1 MASSIVHL
9 AITNEL
15 IKRHS
20 FKNVNRLKFGSVI
33 ADAGYDGNSHMKIS
47 LPGGQKTYDFTSFR
61 QMFEKKMYEDDLYLG
76 YYLHLIQ
83 DIVFRHFV
91 YDKYHWN
98 PMIPGNIERLH
109 RDYAIVNDYVIKK
122 YRIENDL
129 IIPEKFDEEVINKI
143 CSFDING
150 FTSKID
156 SYYIPIDEAPVFFFT
171 RNMTDEFISE
181 ATQFCLEELRQFDK
195 GQSGIDMYK
204 YAWTRKK

>member
-20 FKNVNRLKFGSVI
+20 FKNADRLKFGAVI

-47 LPGGQKTYDFTSFR
+47 LPGGHKTYDFTSFR

-83 DIVFRHFV
+83 DVVFRHFV

-122 YRIENDL
+122 YSIEN
-129 IIPEKFDEEVINKI
+129 
-143 CSFDING
+143 G
-150 FTSKID
+150 FL
-156 SYYIPIDEAPVFFFT
+156 F
-171 RNMTDEFISE
+171 
-181 ATQFCLEELRQFDK
+181 
-195 GQSGIDMYK
+195 
-204 YAWTRKK
+204 YAC